1 MIIVAHFTQAWHCSV
16 VSFCISFLRFASC
29 VSRTCAYCYSMTRYC
44 ITCLRNKCY
53 GTQSAIRDSSLAQR
67 DNQWMVGPARVYR
80 MWLSDNGITVGH
92 RPGVAVSQAFSYVIY
107 RKRQFELLK
116 HTRCFTEFFFLSR
129 WSQHVRWIRALSN
142 CVTFELRYCHWTHSV
157 VVYAVLW
164 APVVYVTGVSRRGRL
179 DRVRRSAEFDR
190 DCLKELGD

>member
-29 VSRTCAYCYSMTRYC
+29 VSRTCAYCYSMTHC

-53 GTQSAIRDSSLAQR
+53 GTPSAIRDNSLAQR

-142 CVTFELRYCHWTHSV
+142 CVTNSATATELI
-157 VVYAVLW
+157 LW
-164 APVVYVTGVSRRGRL
+164 SCMLLSTCRVCDRRL
-179 DRVRRSAEFDR
+179 STWPTWPRSSQR
-190 DCLKELGD
+190 WIRPWQT